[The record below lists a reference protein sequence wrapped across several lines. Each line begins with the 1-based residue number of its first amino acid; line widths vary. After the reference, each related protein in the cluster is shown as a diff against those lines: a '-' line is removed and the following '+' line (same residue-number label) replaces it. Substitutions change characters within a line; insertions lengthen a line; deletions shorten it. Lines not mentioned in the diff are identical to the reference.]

1 MLLNKEFYLY
11 FPEEHEILIKFKK
24 YEIRKFFDGQI
35 QFTQSEMHSIQQ
47 FKQKYQVQKEDS
59 FILRM
64 LYATKFKFEKC
75 FDAIKNF
82 DEWRQSIDSKVNPM
96 SQELLKQGVIY
107 MHGRDNRFR
116 PILVVNARKVAGIK
130 EIDLLLQSMTV
141 FLDYILSNCMLP
153 GQIENWIVIMDL
165 GGLGIMGLPKQDLYR
180 IMNYLSSNYRSRMH
194 KCYVINCNKALSITW
209 AMIKTFLEDITVYKI
224 LFESCPIS
232 LLQYAN
238 PSQLEK
244 KYGGIAN
251 DKSENFWPP
260 QEISP
265 NYQIAIDNIKLID
278 QLTYIEL
285 FKQGRLN
292 KNIVCQELIKL
303 QQLQQNNQQ
312 IKQQQK
318 SEDDFQSCEEDNDL

>member
-35 QFTQSEMHSIQQ
+35 QFTQNEMQSIQQ

-75 FDAIKNF
+75 LEAIKNY
-82 DEWRQSIDSKVNPM
+82 DEWRQSLDPKVNPI
-96 SQELLKQGVIY
+96 LLKQGVIY

-116 PILVVNARKVAGIK
+116 PILVVNAQKVAGVK
-130 EIDLLLQSMTV
+130 DLDLLLQSMTL
-141 FLDYILSNCMLP
+141 FLDYVLYNCMLP
-153 GQIENWIVIMDL
+153 GQIESWIVIMDL

-194 KCYVINCNKALSITW
+194 KCYVINCNKTLSITW
-209 AMIKTFLEDITVYKI
+209 AMIKTFLEDITVNKI

-251 DKSENFWPP
+251 DKSDNFWPP

-265 NYQIAIDNIKLID
+265 NYQIAVDQIKLID
-278 QLTYIEL
+278 SLTYVEL
-285 FKQGRLN
+285 FKQGKLI
-292 KNIVCQELIKL
+292 KNLVCQELIKL
-303 QQLQQNNQQ
+303 QQLQQNSEQ

>member
-1 MLLNKEFYLY
+1 MLLNTEFYLY
-11 FPEEHEILIKFKK
+11 FPEGHEILIKFKK

-35 QFTQSEMHSIQQ
+35 QFTQNELQSIQQ

-64 LYATKFKFEKC
+64 LYATKFKFDKC
-75 FDAIKNF
+75 LEAIKTY
-82 DEWRQSIDSKVNPM
+82 DEWKQNMDPKVNPM

-107 MHGRDNRFR
+107 MHGRDNRYR
-116 PILVVNARKVAGIK
+116 PIIVVNARKVAGVK
-130 EIDLLLQSMTV
+130 EIDVLLQSMTI
-141 FLDYILSNCMLP
+141 FLDYVLTNCMLP

-194 KCYVINCNKALSITW
+194 KCYVINCLKALSITW
-209 AMIKTFLEDITVYKI
+209 TMIKNFLEDITVNKI
-224 LFESCPIS
+224 HFENCPLP
-232 LLQYAN
+232 LLQYTN
-238 PSQLEK
+238 PQQLEK
-244 KYGGIAN
+244 KYGGVAN
-251 DKSENFWPP
+251 DKQDNFWPP

-278 QLTYIEL
+278 QLTYVEL
-285 FKQGRLN
+285 YKSGKLA
-292 KNIVCQELIKL
+292 KNRICQELIK
-303 QQLQQNNQQ
+303 QQDLQQNNQQ
-312 IKQQQK
+312 IKLAQK